1 MMVDVTQINLF
12 EQIVYYFQQNGMYL
26 LSQFFRQ
33 LLMTSY
39 GVVFAIMVAVP
50 LGFFIAHK
58 RKTSGFILGLANIIQ
73 TVPNL
78 ALLSVVMLVMGLGP
92 NLVVFT
98 IFLYS
103 ILPILRNTYTGVISV
118 DDTMIDVGKGMGMTP
133 WQVIYKVE
141 LPLALSVI
149 MGGIRNAFITGIGIS
164 TIGTFVG
171 AGGLGDV
178 LQRGVNASDGTSI
191 ILAAVI
197 PISLMSILAD
207 WLLGLIEKRLDPSST
222 K

>member
-1 MMVDVTQINLF
+1 MVDVTNLNLF
-12 EQIVYYFQQNGMYL
+12 EQLVYYFQQNGMYL

-58 RKTSGFILGLANIIQ
+58 RKTSGFVLGLANIIQ
-73 TVPNL
+73 TIPNL
-78 ALLSVVMLVMGLGP
+78 ALLSVVMLVMGLGT

-178 LQRGVNASDGTSI
+178 LQRGVNASGGTSI
-191 ILAAVI
+191 IIAAVI

>member
-1 MMVDVTQINLF
+1 MTQLNLF
-12 EQIVYYFQQNGMYL
+12 EQTVYYFQQNGGYL

-33 LLMTSY
+33 LLMTTY
-39 GVVFAIMVAVP
+39 GVIFAIIVAVP

-58 RKTSGFILGLANIIQ
+58 RKTSAFVLGVANIIQ
-73 TVPNL
+73 TIPNL
-78 ALLSVVMLVMGLGP
+78 ALLSVVMLIMGLGT

-118 DDTMIDVGKGMGMTP
+118 DDNMIDVGKGMGMTP
-133 WQVIYKVE
+133 WQVIYQVE

-191 ILAAVI
+191 IIAAVI
-197 PISLMSILAD
+197 PISLMSIIAD
-207 WLLGLIEKRLDPSST
+207 WLLGLIEKKLDPSSS

>member
-1 MMVDVTQINLF
+1 MVDVTQINLF
-12 EQIVYYFQQNGMYL
+12 EQIVYYFQQNGVYL

-133 WQVIYKVE
+133 WQLIYKVE

-191 ILAAVI
+191 IIAAVI
-197 PISLMSILAD
+197 PISLMAILAD

>member
-1 MMVDVTQINLF
+1 MVDVTQLDLF

-39 GVVFAIMVAVP
+39 GVVFAIIVAVP

-58 RKTSGFILGLANIIQ
+58 RKASGFILGLANIIQ

-118 DDTMIDVGKGMGMTP
+118 DDTMVDVGKGMGMTP

-191 ILAAVI
+191 IIAAVI

>member
-1 MMVDVTQINLF
+1 MVDVTQLNLL
-12 EQIVYYFQQNGMYL
+12 EQIGYYFQQNGMYL

-39 GVVFAIMVAVP
+39 RVVFAIIVAVP

-58 RKTSGFILGLANIIQ
+58 RKTSSFILGLANIIQ

-118 DDTMIDVGKGMGMTP
+118 DDTMVDVGKGMGMTP

-191 ILAAVI
+191 IIAAVI

>member
-1 MMVDVTQINLF
+1 MVDVTQLNLF
-12 EQIVYYFQQNGMYL
+12 EQTVYYFQQNGGYL
-26 LSQFFRQ
+26 LEQFLRQ
-33 LLMTSY
+33 LLMTTY
-39 GVVFAIMVAVP
+39 GVIFAIIVAVP

-58 RKTSGFILGLANIIQ
+58 RKTSSFILGVANIIQ
-73 TVPNL
+73 TIPNL
-78 ALLSVVMLVMGLGP
+78 ALLSVVMLIMGLGT

-118 DDTMIDVGKGMGMTP
+118 DETMIDVGKGMGMTP
-133 WQVIYKVE
+133 WQVIFQVE

-178 LQRGVNASDGTSI
+178 LQRGVNASQGTSI
-191 ILAAVI
+191 IIAAVI

-207 WLLGLIEKRLDPSST
+207 WLLGLIEKKLDPSSS

>member
-1 MMVDVTQINLF
+1 MVDVTQLDLF

-39 GVVFAIMVAVP
+39 GVVFAIIVAVP

-58 RKTSGFILGLANIIQ
+58 RKTSSFILALANIIQ

-118 DDTMIDVGKGMGMTP
+118 DDTMVDVGKGMGMTP

-191 ILAAVI
+191 IIAAVI

>member
-1 MMVDVTQINLF
+1 MVDVTQLNLF
-12 EQIVYYFQQNGMYL
+12 EQIGYYFQQNGMYL

-39 GVVFAIMVAVP
+39 GVVFAIIVAVP

-58 RKTSGFILGLANIIQ
+58 RKTSSFILGLANIIQ

-118 DDTMIDVGKGMGMTP
+118 DDTMVDVGKGMGMTP

-191 ILAAVI
+191 IIAAVI

-207 WLLGLIEKRLDPSST
+207 WLLGIIEKRLDPSST

>member
-1 MMVDVTQINLF
+1 MVDVTQINLF
-12 EQIVYYFQQNGMYL
+12 EQIVYYFQQNGVYL

-191 ILAAVI
+191 IIAAVI
-197 PISLMSILAD
+197 PISLMAILAD

>member
-1 MMVDVTQINLF
+1 MVDVTQLDLF

-39 GVVFAIMVAVP
+39 GVVFAIIVAVP

-58 RKTSGFILGLANIIQ
+58 RKTSSFILGLANIIQ

-118 DDTMIDVGKGMGMTP
+118 DDTMVDVGKGMGMTP

-191 ILAAVI
+191 IIAAVI
-197 PISLMSILAD
+197 PISLMAILAD

>member
-1 MMVDVTQINLF
+1 MVDVTQLDLF

-39 GVVFAIMVAVP
+39 GVVFAIIVAVP

-58 RKTSGFILGLANIIQ
+58 RKKSSFILGLANIIQ

-103 ILPILRNTYTGVISV
+103 ILPILRNTYTGVITV
-118 DDTMIDVGKGMGMTP
+118 DDTMVNVGKGMGMTP

-191 ILAAVI
+191 IIAAVI
-197 PISLMSILAD
+197 PISLMAILAD

>member
-1 MMVDVTQINLF
+1 MVDVTQLDLF

-39 GVVFAIMVAVP
+39 GVVFAIIVAVP

-58 RKTSGFILGLANIIQ
+58 RKTSSFILGLANIIQ

-118 DDTMIDVGKGMGMTP
+118 DDTMVDVGKGMGMTS

-191 ILAAVI
+191 IIAAVI

>member
-1 MMVDVTQINLF
+1 MVDVTQLDLF
-12 EQIVYYFQQNGMYL
+12 EQILYYFQQNGMYL

-39 GVVFAIMVAVP
+39 GVVFAIIVAVP

-58 RKTSGFILGLANIIQ
+58 RKTSSFILGLTNIIQ

-103 ILPILRNTYTGVISV
+103 ILPILRNTYTGVITV
-118 DDTMIDVGKGMGMTP
+118 DDTMVDVGKGMGMTP

-191 ILAAVI
+191 IIAAVI

>member
-1 MMVDVTQINLF
+1 MVDVTQLDLF

-39 GVVFAIMVAVP
+39 GVVFAIIVAVP

-58 RKTSGFILGLANIIQ
+58 RKTSSFILGLANIIQ

-103 ILPILRNTYTGVISV
+103 ILPILRNTYTGVITV
-118 DDTMIDVGKGMGMTP
+118 DDTMVDVGKGMGMTP
-133 WQVIYKVE
+133 WQVIHKVE

-149 MGGIRNAFITGIGIS
+149 MGGIRNAFIIGIGIS

-191 ILAAVI
+191 IIAAVI

>member
-1 MMVDVTQINLF
+1 MVDVTQLDLF

-39 GVVFAIMVAVP
+39 GVVFAIIVAVP

-58 RKTSGFILGLANIIQ
+58 RKTSSFILGLANIIQ

-133 WQVIYKVE
+133 WQLIYKVE

-191 ILAAVI
+191 IIAAVI
-197 PISLMSILAD
+197 PISLMAILAD

>member
-1 MMVDVTQINLF
+1 MVDVTQLDLF

-39 GVVFAIMVAVP
+39 GVAFAIIVAVP

-58 RKTSGFILGLANIIQ
+58 RKTSSFILGLANIIQ

-118 DDTMIDVGKGMGMTP
+118 DDTMVDVGKGMGMTP
-133 WQVIYKVE
+133 WQVIHKVE

-191 ILAAVI
+191 IIAAVI

>member
-1 MMVDVTQINLF
+1 MVDVTQLNLF

-39 GVVFAIMVAVP
+39 GVFFAIMVAVP

-191 ILAAVI
+191 IIAAVI

>member
-1 MMVDVTQINLF
+1 MVDVTNLNLF
-12 EQIVYYFQQNGMYL
+12 EQLVYYFQQNGMYL

-58 RKTSGFILGLANIIQ
+58 RKTSGFVLGLANIIQ
-73 TVPNL
+73 TIPNL
-78 ALLSVVMLVMGLGP
+78 ALLSVVMLVMGLGT

-118 DDTMIDVGKGMGMTP
+118 DDTMIDVGKGMGLTP

-178 LQRGVNASDGTSI
+178 LQRGVNASGGTSI
-191 ILAAVI
+191 IIAAVI

>member
-1 MMVDVTQINLF
+1 MVDVTQLDLF

-39 GVVFAIMVAVP
+39 GVVFAIIVAVP

-58 RKTSGFILGLANIIQ
+58 RKTSSFILGLTNIIQ

-118 DDTMIDVGKGMGMTP
+118 DDTMVDVGKGMGMTP

-191 ILAAVI
+191 IIAAVI

>member
-1 MMVDVTQINLF
+1 MVDVTQLNLF

-58 RKTSGFILGLANIIQ
+58 RKTSGFIIGLANIIQ

-118 DDTMIDVGKGMGMTP
+118 DDTMVDVGKGMGMTP

-178 LQRGVNASDGTSI
+178 LQRGVNASEGTSI
-191 ILAAVI
+191 IIAAVI

>member
-1 MMVDVTQINLF
+1 MVDVTQLDLF

-39 GVVFAIMVAVP
+39 GVVFAIIVAVP

-58 RKTSGFILGLANIIQ
+58 RKTSSFILGLANIIQ

-118 DDTMIDVGKGMGMTP
+118 DDTMVDVGKGMGMTP

-178 LQRGVNASDGTSI
+178 LQRGVNASNGTSI
-191 ILAAVI
+191 IIAAVI

-207 WLLGLIEKRLDPSST
+207 WLLGIIEKRLDPSST

>member
-1 MMVDVTQINLF
+1 MVDVTQLDLF

-39 GVVFAIMVAVP
+39 GVVFAIIEAEP

-58 RKTSGFILGLANIIQ
+58 RKTSSFILGLANIIQ

-103 ILPILRNTYTGVISV
+103 ILPILRNTYTGVITV
-118 DDTMIDVGKGMGMTP
+118 DDTMVDVGKGMGMTP

-191 ILAAVI
+191 IIAAVI

>member
-1 MMVDVTQINLF
+1 MVDVTQLDLF
-12 EQIVYYFQQNGMYL
+12 EQIVYYSQQNGMYL

-39 GVVFAIMVAVP
+39 GVVFAIIVAVP

-58 RKTSGFILGLANIIQ
+58 RKTSSFILGLANIIQ

-103 ILPILRNTYTGVISV
+103 ILPILRNTYTGVITV
-118 DDTMIDVGKGMGMTP
+118 DDTMVDVGKGMGMTP

-191 ILAAVI
+191 IIAAVI

>member
-1 MMVDVTQINLF
+1 MVDVTQLNLL
-12 EQIVYYFQQNGMYL
+12 EQIGYYFQQNGMYL

-39 GVVFAIMVAVP
+39 GVVFAIIVAVP

-58 RKTSGFILGLANIIQ
+58 RKTSSFILGLANIIQ

-103 ILPILRNTYTGVISV
+103 ILPILRNTYTGFISV
-118 DDTMIDVGKGMGMTP
+118 DDTMVDVGKGMGMTP

-191 ILAAVI
+191 IIAAVI

>member
-1 MMVDVTQINLF
+1 MVDVTQLDLF

-39 GVVFAIMVAVP
+39 GVVFAIIVAVP

-58 RKTSGFILGLANIIQ
+58 RKTSSFILGLANIIQ

-118 DDTMIDVGKGMGMTP
+118 DDTMVDVGKGMGMTP
-133 WQVIYKVE
+133 WQVIHKVE

-191 ILAAVI
+191 IIAAVI

>member
-1 MMVDVTQINLF
+1 MVDVTQLNLL
-12 EQIVYYFQQNGMYL
+12 EQIGYYFQQNGMYL

-39 GVVFAIMVAVP
+39 GVVFAIIVAVP

-58 RKTSGFILGLANIIQ
+58 RKTSAFVLGLANIIQ
-73 TVPNL
+73 TIPNL

-118 DDTMIDVGKGMGMTP
+118 DDTMVDVGKGMGMTP

-191 ILAAVI
+191 IIAAVI

-207 WLLGLIEKRLDPSST
+207 WLLGIIEKRLDPSST

>member
-1 MMVDVTQINLF
+1 MVDVTQLDLF

-39 GVVFAIMVAVP
+39 GVVFAIIVAVP

-58 RKTSGFILGLANIIQ
+58 RKTSSFILGLANIIQ

-118 DDTMIDVGKGMGMTP
+118 DDTMVDVGKGMGMTP

-149 MGGIRNAFITGIGIS
+149 MGGIRNAFIIGIGIS

-191 ILAAVI
+191 IIAAVI

>member
-1 MMVDVTQINLF
+1 MVDVTQLDLF

-39 GVVFAIMVAVP
+39 GVVFAIIVAVP

-58 RKTSGFILGLANIIQ
+58 RKTSSFILGLANIIQ

-103 ILPILRNTYTGVISV
+103 ILPILRNTYTGVITV
-118 DDTMIDVGKGMGMTP
+118 DDTMVDVGKGMGMTP

-191 ILAAVI
+191 IIAAVI

>member
-1 MMVDVTQINLF
+1 MVDVTQLNLF

-39 GVVFAIMVAVP
+39 GVVFAIIVAVP

-58 RKTSGFILGLANIIQ
+58 RKTSGFILGVANIIQ

-78 ALLSVVMLVMGLGP
+78 ALLSVVMLVMGLGT

-118 DDTMIDVGKGMGMTP
+118 DDTMVDVGKGMGMTP
-133 WQVIYKVE
+133 WQIIYKVE

-191 ILAAVI
+191 IIAAVI

>member
-1 MMVDVTQINLF
+1 MVDVTQLDLF

-39 GVVFAIMVAVP
+39 GVVFAIIVAVP

-58 RKTSGFILGLANIIQ
+58 RKTSSFILGLANIIQ

-118 DDTMIDVGKGMGMTP
+118 DDTMVDVGKGMGMTP
-133 WQVIYKVE
+133 WQVIHKVE

-149 MGGIRNAFITGIGIS
+149 MGGIRNAFIIGIGIS

-191 ILAAVI
+191 IIAAVI

>member
-1 MMVDVTQINLF
+1 MVDVTQLNLL
-12 EQIVYYFQQNGMYL
+12 EQIGYYFQQNGMYL

-39 GVVFAIMVAVP
+39 GVVFAIIVAVP

-58 RKTSGFILGLANIIQ
+58 RKTSSFILGLANIIQ

-103 ILPILRNTYTGVISV
+103 ILPILRNTYTGVISI
-118 DDTMIDVGKGMGMTP
+118 DDTMVDVGKGMGMTP

-191 ILAAVI
+191 IIAAVI

>member
-1 MMVDVTQINLF
+1 MVDVTQLNLS

-191 ILAAVI
+191 IIAAVI

>member
-1 MMVDVTQINLF
+1 MVDVTQLNLL
-12 EQIVYYFQQNGMYL
+12 EQIGYYFQQNGMYL

-39 GVVFAIMVAVP
+39 GVVFAIIVAVP

-58 RKTSGFILGLANIIQ
+58 RKTSSFILGLANIIQ
-73 TVPNL
+73 TIPNL

-118 DDTMIDVGKGMGMTP
+118 DDTMVDVGKGMGMTP

-191 ILAAVI
+191 IIAAVI

-207 WLLGLIEKRLDPSST
+207 WLLGIIEKRLDPSST

>member
-1 MMVDVTQINLF
+1 MVDVTQLDLF

-191 ILAAVI
+191 IIAAVI
-197 PISLMSILAD
+197 PISLMAILAD

>member
-1 MMVDVTQINLF
+1 MVDVTQLNLF

-191 ILAAVI
+191 IIAAVI

>member
-1 MMVDVTQINLF
+1 
-12 EQIVYYFQQNGMYL
+12 
-26 LSQFFRQ
+26 
-33 LLMTSY
+33 MTSY
-39 GVVFAIMVAVP
+39 GVVFAIIVAVP

-58 RKTSGFILGLANIIQ
+58 RKTSSFILGLANIIQ

-118 DDTMIDVGKGMGMTP
+118 DDTMVDVGKGMGMTP

-191 ILAAVI
+191 IIAAVI

>member
-1 MMVDVTQINLF
+1 MVDVTQMNLF

-26 LSQFFRQ
+26 LSQFSRQ
-33 LLMTSY
+33 LLMTTY
-39 GVVFAIMVAVP
+39 GVVFAILVAVP

-58 RKTSGFILGLANIIQ
+58 RKTSDFVLGVANIIQ
-73 TVPNL
+73 TIPNL
-78 ALLSVVMLVMGLGP
+78 ALLSVVMLVMGLGA

-118 DDTMIDVGKGMGMTP
+118 DDTMIDVGKGMGMTS

-178 LQRGVNASDGTSI
+178 LQRGVNASDGSSI
-191 ILAAVI
+191 IIAAVI

-207 WLLGLIEKRLDPSST
+207 WILGLIEKRLDPSST

>member
-1 MMVDVTQINLF
+1 MVDVTQLDLF

-39 GVVFAIMVAVP
+39 GVVFAIIMAVP

-58 RKTSGFILGLANIIQ
+58 RKTSSFIIGLANIIQ

-103 ILPILRNTYTGVISV
+103 ILPILRNTYTGVITV
-118 DDTMIDVGKGMGMTP
+118 DDTMVDVGKGMGMTP

-178 LQRGVNASDGTSI
+178 LQRGVNASDGTSLI
-191 ILAAVI
+191 IAAVI

>member
-1 MMVDVTQINLF
+1 MNLL
-12 EQIVYYFQQNGMYL
+12 EQIGYYFQQNGMYL

-39 GVVFAIMVAVP
+39 GVVFAIIVAVP

-58 RKTSGFILGLANIIQ
+58 RKTSSFILGLANIIQ

-118 DDTMIDVGKGMGMTP
+118 DDTMVDVGKGMGMTP

-191 ILAAVI
+191 IIAAVI

>member
-1 MMVDVTQINLF
+1 MVDVTQLNLL
-12 EQIVYYFQQNGMYL
+12 EQIGYYFQQNGMYL

-39 GVVFAIMVAVP
+39 GVVFAIIVAVP

-58 RKTSGFILGLANIIQ
+58 RKTSSFILGLANIIQ

-118 DDTMIDVGKGMGMTP
+118 DDTMVDVGKGMGMTP

-178 LQRGVNASDGTSI
+178 LQRGVNASNGTSI
-191 ILAAVI
+191 IIAAVI

-207 WLLGLIEKRLDPSST
+207 WLLGIIEKRLDPSST
-222 K
+222 N